1 MFRIY
6 NRVLYFIWVFVF
18 DARGGVA
25 VKGRKTILSWR
36 EIEENNII
44 IAVPDKRVMVVP
56 RGDAHK
62 TGVSRVCN
70 YRRMSFRI

>member
-1 MFRIY
+1 M
-6 NRVLYFIWVFVF
+6 
-18 DARGGVA
+18 A